1 MFNTNFAEAAVD
13 ADADDTASFVYAY
26 AVTDA
31 EAEVD
36 AYDSGG
42 TFADGEDAEPSANDD
57 NDVDA
62 SSDTSV
68 DAFLDANDDT
78 DDAPTA
84 FLKEELLLIRRL
96 KRTIGVRERCTPM
109 DVKKCFNLLKG
120 YTRPK
125 KRFCVSLKTDKC
137 VSVD

>member
-42 TFADGEDAEPSANDD
+42 TFAYGEDAEPSANDD
-57 NDVDA
+57 NDVDD
-62 SSDTSV
+62 SSETS
-68 DAFLDANDDT
+68 DANDDT
-78 DDAPTA
+78 DDALTA
-84 FLKEELLLIRRL
+84 LLKEELLLIRRL